1 MSDPSVPAGPPH
13 PTVLY
18 HYCPTER
25 FLSIVE
31 TQELR
36 LSSLSLSNDTLEG
49 RIAESVMATL
59 AKRDGLSGD
68 MWERLK
74 IYLQFDQLLDGL
86 GFCLSEDGDA
96 LSQWRGYAKDG
107 NGFAIGFSRD
117 YLVWLAT
124 KSREHP
130 SGWGFS
136 LEQVKYSS
144 KEQEA
149 ELEPIYREAK
159 RLIDQGALRYS
170 GPRGLLDSRSPEQ
183 IAEDDRELQ
192 HLRSQLSMHTAS
204 LFLKLFTLKSW
215 AFREEKEWRLLS
227 YVRISMDDPV
237 SYRPLEDR
245 LVAYR
250 PYTLE
255 SLDRRPILEVLLG
268 PKQLTPPHMINALLQ
283 QKGFRDVQ
291 VKRSAASYR

>member
-1 MSDPSVPAGPPH
+1 MSDTSVPAGPPH

-31 TQELR
+31 RQELR

-49 RIAESVMATL
+49 RIVESVMATI
-59 AKRDGLSGD
+59 AARDGLPGYV
-68 MWERLK
+68 WERLK
-74 IYLQFDQLLDGL
+74 IYLQFDQWIDGL

-107 NGFAIGFSRD
+107 GGFAIGFSRD

-124 KSREHP
+124 KSMEHP
-130 SGWGFS
+130 RTYW
-136 LEQVKYSS
+136 EVK
-144 KEQEA
+144 K
-149 ELEPIYREAK
+149 LV
-159 RLIDQGALRYS
+159 DQGALHYS
-170 GPRGLLDSRSPEQ
+170 GQRGLLDSRSPEQ
-183 IAEDDRELQ
+183 IAEDDRKLQ
-192 HLRSQLSMHTAS
+192 QLRSRLSMRTLE

-215 AFREEKEWRLLS
+215 AFREEREWRLLS
-227 YVRISMDDPV
+227 YQRISVDDPV
-237 SYRPLEDR
+237 SYRPLDDR

-255 SLDRRPILEVLLG
+255 SLDRHPIVEVLLG
-268 PKQLTPPHMINALLQ
+268 PKQLTPPNTIEALLQ